1 MAKSANKAVK
11 VEGTSIDALV
21 KEGKALGKMWN
32 AIHNVKQTTKANGFD
47 TRLGKLL
54 STLKAQSAHDSGQ
67 IPTHVLRTHGIDK
80 IDRRR
85 RSEAL
90 WFYENQAECVEFI
103 KASKKGFTSLT
114 ALQRAMK
121 QAAKAEATQEPA
133 KAEVSNVGQND
144 TTVSDSGWKEP
155 KNTASTEQRSVNV
168 MITRTKM
175 VDTIL
180 HHCKQ
185 NNLNIEDIIADLQ
198 QHLGK
203 TQKPTPT
210 KAKAKTKRKVKAKL
224 SDAEKNVVLRKSIG

>member
-1 MAKSANKAVK
+1 MAKSTNKAVK

-67 IPTHVLRTHGIDK
+67 IPTHVLRTHGIAN

-90 WFYENQAECVEFI
+90 WFYENQAECVAFI
-103 KASKKGFTSLT
+103 QASKKGFTSLT

-121 QAAKAEATQEPA
+121 DAAKAEAVEAPKPA
-133 KAEVSNVGQND
+133 KAEVSNVGQSD
-144 TTVSDSGWKEP
+144 GLVSDTGWVEHSETKV
-155 KNTASTEQRSVNV
+155 SVPL
-168 MITRTKM
+168 TRTAI
-175 VDTIL
+175 VDTIVEQ
-180 HHCKQ
+180 CTQ
-185 NNLNIEDIIADLQ
+185 NGLDLEQVIADLQ
-198 QHLGK
+198 SRL
-203 TQKPTPT
+203 
-210 KAKAKTKRKVKAKL
+210 AKQMKQA
-224 SDAEKNVVLRKSIG
+224 

>member
-1 MAKSANKAVK
+1 MTKQTANQKQV
-11 VEGTSIDALV
+11 GTTLDALV

-54 STLKAQSAHDSGQ
+54 STLKAQSAVDSGQ

-114 ALQRAMK
+114 ALQAAMRK
-121 QAAKAEATQEPA
+121 AAKADEAAAPS
-133 KAEVSNVGQND
+133 KDEVSKVGQLNGKD
-144 TTVSDSGWKEP
+144 TLVSDTGWQEV
-155 KNTASTEQRSVNV
+155 ASQSVTV
-168 MITRTKM
+168 KPLTRTKM
-175 VDTIL
+175 VTTIV
-180 HHCKQ
+180 KQ
-185 NNLNIEDIIADLQ
+185 CELNNLDLEAVINDLQ
-198 QHLGK
+198 SLLALQ
-203 TQKPTPT
+203 QKS
-210 KAKAKTKRKVKAKL
+210 A
-224 SDAEKNVVLRKSIG
+224 

>member
-54 STLKAQSAHDSGQ
+54 STLKAQSAVDSGQ

-121 QAAKAEATQEPA
+121 QAAKAE
-133 KAEVSNVGQND
+133 VSNVGQLNGKD
-144 TTVSDSGWKEP
+144 TLVSDTGWQEP
-155 KNTASTEQRSVNV
+155 KATQSNVTEQRSVNV

-175 VDTIL
+175 VDTIV
-180 HHCKQ
+180 KQ
-185 NNLNIEDIIADLQ
+185 CELNNLDLEAIINDLQ
-198 QHLGK
+198 MQL
-203 TQKPTPT
+203 
-210 KAKAKTKRKVKAKL
+210 AKQAKKEA
-224 SDAEKNVVLRKSIG
+224 

>member
-1 MAKSANKAVK
+1 MAKQNATNK

-21 KEGKALGKMWN
+21 KEGRALGKLWN

-54 STLKAQSAHDSGQ
+54 STLKAQSALDSGQ
-67 IPTHVLRTHGIDK
+67 IPTHVLRTHGIAN

-121 QAAKAEATQEPA
+121 QAAKAEAVEAPKPA
-133 KAEVSNVGQND
+133 KAEVSNVGQSD
-144 TTVSDSGWKEP
+144 GLVSDTGWVEHSETKV
-155 KNTASTEQRSVNV
+155 SVPL
-168 MITRTKM
+168 TRTAI
-175 VDTIL
+175 VDTIV
-180 HHCKQ
+180 KQ
-185 NNLNIEDIIADLQ
+185 CAENGLDLEQVINDLQ
-198 QHLGK
+198 MQL
-203 TQKPTPT
+203 
-210 KAKAKTKRKVKAKL
+210 AKQMKQA
-224 SDAEKNVVLRKSIG
+224 

>member
-54 STLKAQSAHDSGQ
+54 STLKAQSSVDSGQ
-67 IPTHVLRTHGIDK
+67 IPTHVLRTHGIAN

-121 QAAKAEATQEPA
+121 QAAKAEAVEAPKPA
-133 KAEVSNVGQND
+133 KAEVSNVGQSD
-144 TTVSDSGWKEP
+144 GLVSDTGWVEHSETKV
-155 KNTASTEQRSVNV
+155 SVPL
-168 MITRTKM
+168 TRTAI
-175 VDTIL
+175 VDTIV
-180 HHCKQ
+180 KQ
-185 NNLNIEDIIADLQ
+185 CAENGLDLEQVINDLQ
-198 QHLGK
+198 MQL
-203 TQKPTPT
+203 
-210 KAKAKTKRKVKAKL
+210 AKQMKQA
-224 SDAEKNVVLRKSIG
+224 